1 MSVPNSASDGP
12 AGRALSGAWY
22 PPGSAARRPAILH
35 SNGLYYRLEVEG
47 GTRREGDFRQVQVSD
62 RVGDIPRRL
71 VLPDGSL
78 FETSDNAAVDTLLQR
93 GSHRDGRGGIV
104 HRLESRRSWIVL
116 ALLLT
121 LAVAFGA
128 VWWGVPWA
136 SRALAQALP
145 ASVNQSLSQGVLELL
160 DQWVFEPSALP
171 DARRD
176 AIRQRF
182 RERLVP
188 ADTGGL
194 RYRLHFRQAGG
205 MANALALPSGDI
217 VLTDAL
223 VALADDPAEVDA
235 VLLHEIGH
243 VVQRHGLQS
252 VIRGSFISIGLLLVV
267 GDVNVINS
275 LAAALPAFLL
285 EGHHSRQAES
295 EADDYALTHMLKL
308 GEDPEAYARILEKLE
323 AVAGDAAGEKDQAR
337 LRSYLSTHPLTEER
351 VAHARALARG
361 AQH

>member
-1 MSVPNSASDGP
+1 LQGDG
-12 AGRALSGAWY
+12 
-22 PPGSAARRPAILH
+22 RRYL
-35 SNGLYYRLEVEG
+35 LMVED
-47 GTRREGDFRQVQVSD
+47 GTRREGDFHRVQVSD
-62 RVGDIPRRL
+62 RVADIPRRL
-71 VLPDGSL
+71 TLEDGSL
-78 FETSDNAAVDTLLQR
+78 FETPDNEVVDELLR
-93 GSHRDGRGGIV
+93 VARHRDGRSGV
-104 HRLESRRSWIVL
+104 LHRLESRRSWIVT
-116 ALLLT
+116 ALLLS
-121 LAVAFGA
+121 VVVVFSA
-128 VWWGVPWA
+128 VWWGLPWA
-136 SRALAQALP
+136 ARTLALSLP
-145 ASVNQSLSQGVLELL
+145 ASVNQSLSEGALELL
-160 DQWVFEPSALP
+160 DSWVFEPSALP
-171 DARRD
+171 EGRRA

-295 EADDYALTHMLKL
+295 EADDYALTRMLKL

-361 AQH
+361 APH

>member
-1 MSVPNSASDGP
+1 MAV
-12 AGRALSGAWY
+12 RRLSGTWY
-22 PPGSAARRPAILH
+22 PPGSAARRLAILH
-35 SNGLYYRLEVEG
+35 SDGLYYRLEVED
-47 GTRREGDFRQVQVSD
+47 GTRRDGDFRQVQVSD

-78 FETSDNAAVDTLLQR
+78 FETPDNAGVDALLQR

-121 LAVAFGA
+121 LSVTFAA

-145 ASVNQSLSQGVLELL
+145 ASVNQSLSQGALELL

-171 DARRD
+171 EARRD
-176 AIRQRF
+176 AIRRRVHQRLLPDDS
-182 RERLVP
+182 E
-188 ADTGGL
+188 GL

-223 VALADDPAEVDA
+223 VALAGDPAEIDA

-243 VVQRHGLQS
+243 VVHRHGLQS
-252 VIRGSFISIGLLLVV
+252 VIRSSFLGIGLLLVV
-267 GDVNVINS
+267 GDVNAINS

-295 EADDYALTHMLKL
+295 EADDYALTRMLQL
-308 GEDPEAYARILEKLE
+308 GEDPEAFARILEKLE
-323 AVAGDAAGEKDQAR
+323 AVAGDAAGNKDQVR

-361 AQH
+361 ARH